1 MRNQAMIAEGRWQ
14 YKAIAFTVLTC
25 ALFACIHESWGY
37 ITIFLTLFLYLASAV
52 LGLMF
57 YLQFKGRR
65 MRTVLFLFLMFNCF
79 FNFLIVAPKFEF
91 AGFLAVLRLL
101 TSMSYLAAALYI
113 PYSTEIG
120 AFLDEVEEKRDQAK
134 QTALAE

>member
-1 MRNQAMIAEGRWQ
+1 MRNEAMIAEGRWQ
-14 YKAIAFTVLTC
+14 YKAIAFTVLAC

-37 ITIFLTLFLYLASAV
+37 ITIFLTLFLYLASAL

-57 YLQFKGRR
+57 YFQSKGRR
-65 MRTVLFLFLMFNCF
+65 IRTLLFLFLMFNCF

-91 AGFLAVLRLL
+91 AGFLAVIRLV
-101 TSMSYLAAALYI
+101 TSMSYLGAALYI

-120 AFLDEVEEKRDQAK
+120 AYLDEMEEKRDELK
-134 QTALAE
+134 GQTEAV